1 MRRGPLSFKSFG
13 LILVVCGLVLT
24 ASSLFAFST
33 VTAERQASIVIAD
46 SSNAYFG
53 MSVTDPTVNVSLRA
67 TPTPREGTPVS
78 TTSSPT
84 TGGSTMADSSARSS
98 HAREQ
103 TLVIG
108 TVTNRF
114 TSKLTTFDITISG
127 DAIGGLTVRRVSVA
141 AASLPPSSSSELI
154 ATIDCASAT
163 GTTDMVTLDIVAS
176 GPSIR
181 ISTTRTMQVTCTSSS
196 VTGANNTVTTN
207 RSPDQTLSVVL

>member
-1 MRRGPLSFKSFG
+1 MRRLTLSFRSFG

-33 VTAERQASIVIAD
+33 VTADRQASIVIAD

-53 MSVTDPTVNVSLRA
+53 MSVTDPTVAVSARA
-67 TPTPREGTPVS
+67 TPTPREGTTVS
-78 TTSSPT
+78 TTPSPT
-84 TGGSTMADSSARSS
+84 TGGSTMAGSSARSP

-114 TSKLTTFDITISG
+114 TSELTTLDITISG
-127 DAIGGLTVRRVSVA
+127 DAIGGLTVRKVSVA
-141 AASLPPSSSSELI
+141 AASLPPSSSSKLI
-154 ATIDCASAT
+154 ATIDCSSAT
-163 GTTDMVTLDIVAS
+163 GATDMVTLDIVAS

-181 ISTTRTMQVTCTSSS
+181 ISTTRTMQVTCTSPPATGMNNPVPTTRSS
-196 VTGANNTVTTN
+196 GQA
-207 RSPDQTLSVVL
+207 LSVVL